1 MQELQFCVQDF
12 NLSWSPILNPL
23 LWPIMTGSGES
34 GWDHM
39 AAKLAFLTLLL
50 LHRLV
55 SAQSS
60 SFLYCEVDL
69 FWCFMDGTILQQ
81 FIVFYASYIVHIIL
95 KLN

>member
-1 MQELQFCVQDF
+1 MQELQSCVQDF
-12 NLSWSPILNPL
+12 DLSWSPILNPL
-23 LWPIMTGSGES
+23 FQPIMTGSGES

-39 AAKLAFLTLLL
+39 AAKSAFLTLLL

-69 FWCFMDGTILQQ
+69 FCVLWMGPSFNNLVYFMHPSLFT
-81 FIVFYASYIVHIIL
+81 
-95 KLN
+95 